1 MASKEECDR
10 YAAQLAQ
17 RFEEYTKWAIANW
30 PNEEFP
36 LLASDFAQ
44 SRQELS
50 DILGPK
56 LAAGETRRPDQ
67 DDNAG
72 DGQYRDV
79 NPMPW
84 P

>member
-1 MASKEECDR
+1 MATKEECDR

-30 PNEEFP
+30 PNKEVP
-36 LLASDFAQ
+36 LLPSDFTD
-44 SRQELS
+44 SRKELS

-56 LAAGETRRPDQ
+56 LCEGEEVRPAQ
-67 DDNAG
+67 AG
-72 DGQYRDV
+72 DANQGQYRDV